1 MSYSTR
7 QQQAILQGLEH
18 HGETP
23 VSASELADEL
33 RQDGC
38 QVSLATVYRQ
48 LEKLAETGQIHRVA
62 ADNATLYRPCP
73 AQKAQRCL
81 LLRCSACGRTEHLE
95 YPQIQSFYQQLEE
108 EHGFRTDPCQTVLTG
123 LCARSAGQEA
133 AGHGS
138 V

>member
-1 MSYSTR
+1 MSYSTK
-7 QQQAILQGLEH
+7 QQQAILQGLER

-62 ADNATLYRPCP
+62 ADNAALYRPCP
-73 AQKAQRCL
+73 TQEAQGCL
-81 LLRCSACGRTEHLE
+81 LLRCGVCGRTEHLE
-95 YPQIQSFYQQLEE
+95 YPQLKEFYRQLEA
-108 EHGFRTDPCQTVLTG
+108 EHGFRTDPRQTVLTG
-123 LCARSAGQEA
+123 RCRLCGEGEA
-133 AGHGS
+133 AGHGT